1 VYVNSCSN
9 ISVVA
14 EYLYHRYGLLGSIVR
29 FFYEVGPLQRS
40 PRAYVHKKPDPT
52 TNAREWCSCC
62 RSKKV
67 YPASLTSEDASE
79 SYDADKV
86 ELVVK
91 HKSVPMFGRFL
102 SSSKVNNYDS
112 RLINL
117 RLYNTNAE
125 MRGFNVLSL
134 EPYSMGI
141 DHDIEDTQIVLNR
154 NDDSNDTNCAHGRT
168 VEVIEEVLSVIP
180 ETSTDN
186 TLRSLQAE
194 TESLLS
200 SPNDSQVE

>member
-1 VYVNSCSN
+1 
-9 ISVVA
+9 
-14 EYLYHRYGLLGSIVR
+14 
-29 FFYEVGPLQRS
+29 
-40 PRAYVHKKPDPT
+40 
-52 TNAREWCSCC
+52 
-62 RSKKV
+62 
-67 YPASLTSEDASE
+67 
-79 SYDADKV
+79 
-86 ELVVK
+86 VK